1 MHGPKYFAT
10 RITDDK
16 PIVWMNFLLFLKNIE
31 NRGNKVNYARLV
43 ELCGMPAVVRK
54 IIRAHNQS
62 ISQIY
67 LLRNFIAQIQQSRDR
82 TARLKLA
89 LTAAIDNAPATYIY
103 EHYHHRNK
111 M

>member
-1 MHGPKYFAT
+1 M
-10 RITDDK
+10 
-16 PIVWMNFLLFLKNIE
+16 
-31 NRGNKVNYARLV
+31 RGLSNCAECQQLCAKLYART
-43 ELCGMPAVVRK
+43 
-54 IIRAHNQS
+54 INQS